1 MCGVFLRVYQTFEVT
16 ERCWSE
22 QYRDGYSELERSKMY
37 YVPNNSI
44 VFVMEELALELVWSE
59 KDRGKGFIVLSYN
72 ILHGWE
78 FWDDQRIRLHTSFV
92 CPFLTPSSFVL
103 FGCLSLSHYKP
114 VYHVNQNIQTAET
127 TLYHHLFS
135 PLTSFSPFHHVQAR
149 ALLRAVAVAFT
160 PLNKSY

>member
-1 MCGVFLRVYQTFEVT
+1 
-16 ERCWSE
+16 
-22 QYRDGYSELERSKMY
+22 
-37 YVPNNSI
+37 
-44 VFVMEELALELVWSE
+44 MEELALELVWSE

-114 VYHVNQNIQTAET
+114 VYHVNQNIPTAET
-127 TLYHHLFS
+127 TLPPSFFLPSLPFLLFTMCKQGPYYVLS
-135 PLTSFSPFHHVQAR
+135 PWPSPH
-149 ALLRAVAVAFT
+149 
-160 PLNKSY
+160 